1 MGTPN
6 AKSQELNSKNDCPNI
21 NADIPV
27 FASPTD
33 WINSTNNNTS
43 SNFACLTNAHTPIE
57 VRLSVQKRLILKTV
71 RVIQI
76 IFGLHALENQIIL
89 EERKERDT
97 NKKRPLANK
106 RIFAKL
112 PQAIGRLTETPI
124 KMIISV
130 WKLNLAP

>member
-1 MGTPN
+1 
-6 AKSQELNSKNDCPNI
+6 
-21 NADIPV
+21 
-27 FASPTD
+27 
-33 WINSTNNNTS
+33 
-43 SNFACLTNAHTPIE
+43 